1 MYERYKRCHSVEVKL
16 QPLNSAKRC
25 KYETPGNIFAMLEAP
40 LQKEPPSDL
49 IDVAE
54 RNLKNQNYVQP
65 PSERIT
71 QADDY
76 LAAREEWDAVQCVE
90 PVLRRSSE
98 SRPPG
103 ETRRQNESRRPSES
117 RPPGESRRSSESR
130 PRSGEIRRTSNSRS
144 NDSSPK
150 KSIGSIGSNGSSYSV
165 KQQHPPPSPPHLH
178 PNVRITPHTDFDEVW
193 DFFMRQDMSHVMGS
207 IRPTME
213 CRGVNGLIRTI
224 FGPKKLKPQLL
235 DERNLL
241 FAIAQCQMD
250 NSEPL
255 HLQILQ
261 TIFKVLTS
269 TKVDCPR
276 YGSHWDAVGFQ
287 GNDPATDL
295 RGVGLLGL
303 IHALYLLTHEA
314 TLPLA
319 RDIYMLSHDQV
330 SQFPLMVLFINVTRI
345 SLQTLR
351 EGLLNKECNSRGN
364 VRHVLNEYFA
374 AVMFHIYWIWK
385 TERKT
390 IKDSGFLIKDAE
402 AYCKRNVKT
411 ILQKL
416 QVHLRKYPRN
426 EADITDV

>member
-1 MYERYKRCHSVEVKL
+1 
-16 QPLNSAKRC
+16 
-25 KYETPGNIFAMLEAP
+25 MLEAP
-40 LQKEPPSDL
+40 LQKELPSDS

-54 RNLKNQNYVQP
+54 RNLKNQNYAP
-65 PSERIT
+65 PRSERIT

-76 LAAREEWDAVQCVE
+76 LTAQEEWDAVQCVE
-90 PVLRRSSE
+90 PI
-98 SRPPG
+98 
-103 ETRRQNESRRPSES
+103 
-117 RPPGESRRSSESR
+117 
-130 PRSGEIRRTSNSRS
+130 IRRNTRS

-150 KSIGSIGSNGSSYSV
+150 KSIGSIGSNGSCYSI
-165 KQQHPPPSPPHLH
+165 KQPQPPSPPNLH
-178 PNVRITPHTDFDEVW
+178 SNVRISPHTDFDEVW
-193 DFFMRQDMSHVMGS
+193 DFFMRQDMSHVMDV

-213 CRGVNGLIRTI
+213 RRGVNGLIRTI

-261 TIFKVLTS
+261 TIYKVLTS
-269 TKVDCPR
+269 TKIDCPR

-319 RDIYMLSHDQV
+319 RDIYKLSHDQV
-330 SQFPLMVLFINVTRI
+330 SQFPLMVLCINVTRI

-351 EGLLNKECNSRGN
+351 EGLLNKRSNSEQN
-364 VRHVLNEYFA
+364 
-374 AVMFHIYWIWK
+374 
-385 TERKT
+385 
-390 IKDSGFLIKDAE
+390 
-402 AYCKRNVKT
+402 
-411 ILQKL
+411 
-416 QVHLRKYPRN
+416 
-426 EADITDV
+426 